1 MIEAVLVFTFGSL
14 VCNLVGLLALPEG
27 LIESLAESKV
37 CLALGTLNEVLDLPG
52 AGAGG
57 FLGLWGRL
65 SVGWRWGLSV
75 VLLGRWGR
83 GGRCGGRRRLA
94 AAATAHGSGDG
105 RTGNVAHR

>member
-1 MIEAVLVFTFGSL
+1 MVLYVKEWIYRDWSCISVHTFGSL

-65 SVGWRWGLSV
+65 SVGRRWGRLSV
-75 VLLGRWGR
+75 VLLGSR
-83 GGRCGGRRRLA
+83 
-94 AAATAHGSGDG
+94 SG
-105 RTGNVAHR
+105 H